1 MYAKKEGRIKVARLL
16 GMHAHAYPNE
26 LRICFDLK
34 HKYRSVELLD
44 AMSYNI
50 NSKIFKSSI
59 WPEINFIRSKSNLF
73 ITTIRFVMSV
83 ILLLVDFKHAPLH
96 RNIACCHAN
105 DTESD
110 SQLECNRR
118 PRYNAQQM
126 RQCIPQSLGVIVRIR
141 ILTHTIIGLNVPY
154 SHIYIS

>member
-1 MYAKKEGRIKVARLL
+1 MYTEKEGRIKVARLL

-83 ILLLVDFKHAPLH
+83 IFFYWLIS
-96 RNIACCHAN
+96 NM
-105 DTESD
+105 
-110 SQLECNRR
+110 
-118 PRYNAQQM
+118 PRYIAT
-126 RQCIPQSLGVIVRIR
+126 SLAAMLTTRKVIVSWNAIA
-141 ILTHTIIGLNVPY
+141 VPDITPNKCGSAFHKVSVSSFEYAY
-154 SHIYIS
+154 SHTRLLD